1 MAADAHIS
9 NQEYVNIS
17 GTPLWLLN
25 ADAHISN
32 QEYVNISGTLL

>member
-17 GTPLWLLN
+17 GMPLWLLM
-25 ADAHISN
+25 HISPIKN
-32 QEYVNISGTLL
+32 MLIFQERRYGC